1 MKLYAP
7 SYYKN
12 FKCAADK
19 CSHSCCVGWEIPV
32 DRETLSACRS
42 LPKCQRDKI
51 FRHISESDEGAV
63 ISRDGEGRCPF
74 LMPDGLCS
82 IISELGD
89 RYISEICREHPRFYI
104 RHRDGVAVGVGA
116 SCPVAAELILS
127 TEKEEGL
134 VCIGDTDKDLPLEEY
149 DAHSRYQ
156 QLSQLIAEGNSF
168 KEICFRASEA
178 FRLPLDMIVGED
190 IHRALSELE
199 YMSDDSRTL
208 LCPSDWSDDSL
219 YDEYLTRFFSYLCLR
234 HTACAVGE
242 NNFRAR
248 VAFCILLTKI
258 LENCLDCKESITFD
272 GACNLAV
279 RISEEIEYSEDNT
292 DTLVFELECM
302 L

>member
-32 DRETLSACRS
+32 DRETLRVCHS

-51 FRHISESDEGAV
+51 FRHISESDDGAF

-82 IISELGD
+82 IILELGD

-104 RHRDGVAVGVGA
+104 RHGDGVAVGVGA
-116 SCPVAAELILS
+116 SCPVAAELILG

-134 VCIGDTDKDLPLEEY
+134 VCIGDADKDLPPEEY
-149 DAHSRYQ
+149 DAHSRYKK
-156 QLSQLIAEGNSF
+156 LARIISEENSF
-168 KEICFRASEA
+168 KEICFRVSEV
-178 FRLPLDMIVGED
+178 FRLPLDMIVGKD
-190 IHRALSELE
+190 IRRALSELE
-199 YMSDDSRTL
+199 YMCDGSRTL
-208 LCPSDWSDDSL
+208 LSPSDWSVDSS
-219 YDEYLTRFFSYLCLR
+219 YNEYLTRFFSYLCLR
-234 HTACAVGE
+234 HTACAVGDD
-242 NNFRAR
+242 NFRAR
-248 VAFCILLTKI
+248 IAFCILLTKI
-258 LENCLDCKESITFD
+258 LENCLDCKENATFSEI
-272 GACNLAV
+272 CSLAM
-279 RISEEIEYSEDNT
+279 RISEELEYSEDNT
-292 DTLVFELECM
+292 DALILELECM